1 MDNFMTLDLFMKKVI
16 SDKYKIR
23 GRKEDKFS

>member
-1 MDNFMTLDLFMKKVI
+1 MDNFMTSDLFMKKVI

-23 GRKEDKFS
+23 GREKDKSS